1 MEVARK
7 QSLKEHFEKIQN
19 AQSLR
24 DEQTEKFSAS
34 TKTMI
39 NTAETNREKYYT
51 DLTTKIKEHVS
62 PKQS

>member
-1 MEVARK
+1 MEVA
-7 QSLKEHFEKIQN
+7 F
-19 AQSLR
+19 

-39 NTAETNREKYYT
+39 DQKLNTAETNREKYYT